1 MGPKRTGFRRAGK
14 AEKVMSLGMWIAV
27 GIVGSAVALAVIIAL
42 FRSGKPIR
50 GLVGTGA
57 QGICALGG
65 RQRGGRV
72 HRRVPGAESP
82 VGAELRGAGHPRR
95 GDAAVFKA
103 DIQRITKKR
112 RSRFGS
118 SAFFLMP
125 GPFRPISAG
134 WRFPCPPVAS
144 PRPRSEWP
152 AGCGRAG
159 WDRPENFPG

>member
-1 MGPKRTGFRRAGK
+1 
-14 AEKVMSLGMWIAV
+14 MSLGMWIAV

-57 QGICALGG
+57 QGICAL
-65 RQRGGRV
+65 
-72 HRRVPGAESP
+72 
-82 VGAELRGAGHPRR
+82 
-95 GDAAVFKA
+95 AAVNVAGAFTGVSLGLNLLSGLSCVVLGIPGVVTLLFLKL
-103 DIQRITKKR
+103 IFNGITKKR